1 MGLRIKKG
9 QMYVAAGARK
19 PYKEVQVREEFAN
32 VGSRRS
38 GVSPDPGAGEQSS
51 PSPEP
56 GLRRPG
62 TRVEGGQRAHGPWV
76 CTQAQREIF

>member
-1 MGLRIKKG
+1 
-9 QMYVAAGARK
+9 MYVAAGARK

-32 VGSRRS
+32 VQSRRS

-56 GLRRPG
+56 GLRRPFRDPSGGRTEG
-62 TRVEGGQRAHGPWV
+62 TWALGLYPGTEGNLLT
-76 CTQAQREIF
+76 CSE